1 MSGTPLT
8 TPFAITDTE
17 DDRMG
22 GTVSWRIN
30 LQGDPKFNFDRLDSL
45 TLSCE
50 VSCVP

>member
-1 MSGTPLT
+1 MSGIPLT
-8 TPFAITDTE
+8 TPFAITDAE

-22 GTVSWRIN
+22 GTVSWRVT